1 MSRTVE
7 SALIPPA
14 ERTRRNLL
22 LDLLVVLIGLAGVG
36 LAVFAEWI
44 ARPPTPTGLLVT
56 DLVVGVVGALALWW
70 RRRFPVTLATTL
82 MVVDI
87 AVSSLSLPAG
97 LSLFTVA
104 LYRPMRTSVSLGGL
118 TIAAALVAGLIR
130 PDAARSYWTTEL
142 IVAAGTTTVVAW
154 GTALRARRQL
164 VASLAERVRRAEAEQ
179 SLREAHAREAERT
192 RIAREMHD
200 VLAHRLSLLSVHAGA
215 LEFRPDARPEDIAR
229 AAGVVR
235 AGARQALQ
243 DLREV
248 IGVLRENDEQP
259 APGAT
264 APAGAER
271 DDPPRPQPTLAE
283 LPDLLDESRTAGTPV
298 ELDAASTLSAEAPA
312 QVGRHVYRI
321 VQEGLTNARKH
332 APRCPVR
339 VLVQMSTLDGVVV
352 DLRNP
357 LPRANPA
364 AEMTLPGA
372 GTGLIGIAERV
383 VLAGGRMEHGT
394 TEDCREFRL
403 HVWLPWPT

>member
-1 MSRTVE
+1 
-7 SALIPPA
+7 
-14 ERTRRNLL
+14 
-22 LDLLVVLIGLAGVG
+22 
-36 LAVFAEWI
+36 
-44 ARPPTPTGLLVT
+44 
-56 DLVVGVVGALALWW
+56 
-70 RRRFPVTLATTL
+70 
-82 MVVDI
+82 
-87 AVSSLSLPAG
+87 
-97 LSLFTVA
+97 
-104 LYRPMRTSVSLGGL
+104 
-118 TIAAALVAGLIR
+118 
-130 PDAARSYWTTEL
+130 
-142 IVAAGTTTVVAW
+142 
-154 GTALRARRQL
+154 
-164 VASLAERVRRAEAEQ
+164 
-179 SLREAHAREAERT
+179 
-192 RIAREMHD
+192 MHD

-259 APGAT
+259 APGAAPA

-298 ELDAASTLSAEAPA
+298 ELDPASTLPAEAPA

-339 VLVQMSTLDGVVV
+339 ALVQMSAVDGVVV

-364 AEMTLPGA
+364 GAEVTLPGA

-394 TEDCREFRL
+394 TEDGREFRL